1 MTTYYG
7 GQYHLSPSDLPDMGY
22 ETVRCAWCGVRVRE
36 PNAIMDKRGGSYC
49 SATCM
54 DDDAADRAAS
64 QADSAEDA

>member
-1 MTTYYG
+1 MK
-7 GQYHLSPSDLPDMGY
+7 PCD
-22 ETVRCAWCGVRVRE
+22 GVRVRE